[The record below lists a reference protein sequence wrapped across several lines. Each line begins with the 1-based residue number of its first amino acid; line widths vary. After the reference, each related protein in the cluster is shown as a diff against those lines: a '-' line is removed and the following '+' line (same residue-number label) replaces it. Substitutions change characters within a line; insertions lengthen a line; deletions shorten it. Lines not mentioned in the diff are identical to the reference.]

1 MTTIPY
7 KKTGCKILDSHGI
20 TMGTSSKEARI
31 LCLDC
36 PLDDCVLE
44 RNEMYDEPVPEEPIG
59 EDVEVICES
68 CGTLETLTYVEGK
81 LGKHPRFTETH
92 HLTNGGICG
101 KIRIVKT

>member
-1 MTTIPY
+1 
-7 KKTGCKILDSHGI
+7 
-20 TMGTSSKEARI
+20 MGTSSKEARI

-44 RNEMYDEPVPEEPIG
+44 RNIKYDESVPEEPIG
-59 EDVEVICES
+59 EDVDVICES

-92 HLTNGGICG
+92 HLTNHGTCG
-101 KIRIVKT
+101 KIRLVGGRQ